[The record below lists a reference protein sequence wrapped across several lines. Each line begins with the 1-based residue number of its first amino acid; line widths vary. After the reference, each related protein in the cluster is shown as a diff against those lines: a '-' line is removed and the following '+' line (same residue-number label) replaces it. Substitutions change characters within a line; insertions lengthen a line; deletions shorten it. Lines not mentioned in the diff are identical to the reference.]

1 MTSCF
6 YRAFGLWALVALT
19 AGPVMAQSGIYTC
32 IDAKGRKLTA
42 DRPIAECNDRE
53 QKVLNPSGTIKGKV
67 GPSLT
72 AQERAE
78 QDAKD
83 KREAEEKD
91 RIQEEKRRDRALMIR
106 YPNKGVHDQERT
118 EALAQITAVIKAA
131 SIRLDELARQRKSLD
146 DEMEFYKKDPAKA
159 PAYLRRQVEESNQS
173 QSVQKKFIAEQEAEA
188 RRVNLRFD
196 DELTR
201 LKPLW
206 SAK

>member
-1 MTSCF
+1 
-6 YRAFGLWALVALT
+6 
-19 AGPVMAQSGIYTC
+19 
-32 IDAKGRKLTA
+32 
-42 DRPIAECNDRE
+42 
-53 QKVLNPSGTIKGKV
+53 
-67 GPSLT
+67 
-72 AQERAE
+72 
-78 QDAKD
+78 
-83 KREAEEKD
+83 
-91 RIQEEKRRDRALMIR
+91 
-106 YPNKGVHDQERT
+106 
-118 EALAQITAVIKAA
+118 VIKAA

-146 DEMEFYKKDPAKA
+146 DEMEFYKKDPTKA